1 MLVSEIAAT
10 TVVKVKE
17 ISTSTFTKVARG
29 MMRLTEIKFIERN
42 PRLFGMGLAIWLLI
56 NFTGYLFYHYAFER
70 KNDAFLQ
77 QGLSETQNLESKSG
91 PFVLEKDI
99 LSLNVAIKELQ
110 NIRDLKFAAITD
122 HQNNI
127 LAHTNAD
134 KVNQKFEPLRNEE
147 PIDALDGI
155 KITSG
160 MTPDKTKV
168 VGFFKNIIF
177 SDVEIGR
184 VYIALATSRLY
195 SELNRLRLLYFAG
208 VVLTI
213 ILFGAG
219 LFLLDRKAKA
229 KALKLQ
235 EDIEKMDQ
243 IGPYLL
249 HKKVAR
255 GGMAE
260 LFLADYM
267 RRDGFK
273 RRVAVKRILPHLAG
287 NQNFIKMFTREARVA
302 ALLQHPNVVQI
313 FDYGKIENAYFIAME
328 YIDGKNLGEILTALK
343 QGLPVDK
350 AVFIISR
357 ICKGLDYSH
366 TKQDDKTGE
375 PLHIIHRDISPQNL
389 LISYQGEV
397 KISDFGISK
406 ARSEPSLTQAGVV
419 KGKMA
424 YLSPEQAL
432 GDPIDQRADI
442 YALGLVFHE
451 TLTGKRVY
459 RFSSDIEALQTIP
472 KMDIEPVKNSVADL
486 PDELNRIVTKCL
498 EKQKELRYQ
507 NASDLYADLTAF
519 RKESNISFDASDL
532 ADYMKK
538 IFKQD
543 ATSSPEKQTPVTGE
557 V

>member
-1 MLVSEIAAT
+1 MLVTEIAAT
-10 TVVKVKE
+10 TVVKMKE

-29 MMRLTEIKFIERN
+29 MMRLSKIEFIERN
-42 PRLFGMGLAIWLLI
+42 RRQLSICLAIWLLI
-56 NFTGYLFYHYAFER
+56 NFSGYLFYHYAYENR
-70 KNDAFLQ
+70 NDEFFQ
-77 QGLSETQNLESKSG
+77 QGLSETQNLESQTG

-99 LSLNVAIKELQ
+99 LSLNVAVKELKDVA
-110 NIRDLKFAAITD
+110 DLKFAAITD
-122 HQNNI
+122 HKNNI

-134 KVNQKFEPLRNEE
+134 MMNQKFTPLQNEK

-160 MTPDKTKV
+160 ILPDKTAV
-168 VGFFKNIIF
+168 VAFFKNIIF
-177 SDVEIGR
+177 SDVEIGK
-184 VYIALATSRLY
+184 VCVALSTANLNSD
-195 SELNRLRLLYFAG
+195 LNRLRFLYLSG

-213 ILFGAG
+213 ILLGVS
-219 LFLLDRKAKA
+219 LFLLDRRAKA
-229 KALKLQ
+229 RALKMK
-235 EDIEKMDQ
+235 EEFEKMER

-260 LFLADYM
+260 LYLADYV

-273 RRVAVKRILPHLAG
+273 RKVAIKRILPHLAG
-287 NQNFIKMFTREARVA
+287 NQDFIKMFTREARVA
-302 ALLQHPNVVQI
+302 ALLQHPNIVQI

-328 YIDGKNLGEILTALK
+328 YIDGKNLGEILKALK
-343 QGLPVDK
+343 QGLPVEK

-366 TKQDDKTGE
+366 TKRDETTGE
-375 PLHIIHRDISPQNL
+375 PFHIVHRDISPQNL

-432 GDPIDQRADI
+432 GEPIDHQADI
-442 YALGLVFHE
+442 YALGLVFYE

-459 RFSSDIEALQTIP
+459 TFSSDVDAIRAIP
-472 KMDIEPVKNSVADL
+472 KMDIEPVRNLV
-486 PDELNRIVTKCL
+486 PEVNEELNRIVMKCL
-498 EKQKELRYQ
+498 EKQKDLRYQ
-507 NASDLYADLTAF
+507 SVSALYDDLITF
-519 RKESNISFDASDL
+519 KKELRISFDASDL
-532 ADYMKK
+532 SDFMKTN
-538 IFKQD
+538 FQESDTASHKQ
-543 ATSSPEKQTPVTGE
+543 
-557 V
+557 

>member
-29 MMRLTEIKFIERN
+29 MKRISEIKFVERN
-42 PRLFGMGLAIWLLI
+42 RRLIGISLAIWLLI
-56 NFTGYLFYHYAFER
+56 NFTCYLFYHYAFER
-70 KNDAFLQ
+70 KSDAFFQ

-99 LSLNVAIKELQ
+99 LSLNVALKELQ
-110 NIRDLKFAAITD
+110 ALKDLKFAAVTD
-122 HQNNI
+122 HQNII
-127 LAHTNAD
+127 LAHTNA
-134 KVNQKFEPLRNEE
+134 NMTNMKFEPLRNEE
-147 PIDALDGI
+147 TIDTLNGI

-160 MTPDKTKV
+160 ITPDKTKV
-168 VGFFKNIIF
+168 VGFIKNIIF
-177 SDVEIGR
+177 SDVEIGK
-184 VYIALATSRLY
+184 VCVALSTSQLN
-195 SELNRLRLLYFAG
+195 SALNRLRLLYFAG
-208 VVLTI
+208 VALTI
-213 ILFGAG
+213 ILLGVS
-219 LFLLDRKAKA
+219 LFLWDRNAKA
-229 KALKLQ
+229 RALKMQ
-235 EDIEKMDQ
+235 ADIEKMDR
-243 IGPYLL
+243 IGPYIL
-249 HKKVAR
+249 HQKVAR

-267 RRDGFK
+267 RQDGFK
-273 RRVAVKRILPHLAG
+273 RRVAIKRILPHLAG
-287 NQNFIKMFTREARVA
+287 NQNFVKMFTREARVA
-302 ALLQHPNVVQI
+302 ALLQHPNIVQI
-313 FDYGKIENAYFIAME
+313 FDYGKIKNAYFIAME
-328 YIDGKNLGEILTALK
+328 YIDGKNLGEILAVLNK
-343 QGLPVDK
+343 GLPIDR

-366 TKQDDKTGE
+366 TKRDDNTGA
-375 PLHIIHRDISPQNL
+375 PFHIVHRDISPQNL

-432 GDPIDQRADI
+432 GEPIDHQADI

-459 RFSSDIEALQTIP
+459 RFSSDIEALRTIP
-472 KMDIEPVKNSVADL
+472 KMDITPVKNSVPDV
-486 PDELNRIVTKCL
+486 PDELNRIVMKCL
-498 EKQKELRYQ
+498 EKKKETRYQ
-507 NASDLYADLTAF
+507 SAAALYADLTAF
-519 RKESNISFDASDL
+519 RKEFKISFDASDL

-538 IFKQD
+538 LFKKD
-543 ATSSPEKQTPVTGE
+543 VNISHKK
-557 V
+557 

>member
-10 TVVKVKE
+10 TAVKVRE

-29 MMRLTEIKFIERN
+29 MKRISEIKFIERN
-42 PRLFGMGLAIWLLI
+42 RRLLVICLSIWLLI
-56 NFTGYLFYHYAFER
+56 NFTGYLFYHYTFER
-70 KNDAFLQ
+70 KNDAFLE

-99 LSLNVAIKELQ
+99 LSLNVAIKDLRDIE
-110 NIRDLKFAAITD
+110 DLKFAAITD

-127 LAHTNAD
+127 LAHTNAEMM
-134 KVNQKFEPLRNEE
+134 NQKFEPLQNEE

-184 VYIALATSRLY
+184 VCVALSTAHLY
-195 SELNRLRLLYFAG
+195 SDLNRLRLLYLSG
-208 VVLTI
+208 VFLTI
-213 ILFGAG
+213 ILLGVG
-219 LFLLDRKAKA
+219 LFLLDRSAKA
-229 KALKLQ
+229 KALKMR
-235 EDIEKMDQ
+235 EDIEKMDR

-249 HKKVAR
+249 HQKVAR

-260 LFLADYM
+260 LFLADYV

-273 RRVAVKRILPHLAG
+273 RKVAIKRILPHLAG
-287 NQNFIKMFTREARVA
+287 NPNFIKMFTREARVA
-302 ALLQHPNVVQI
+302 ALLQHPNIVQI

-328 YIDGKNLGEILTALK
+328 YIDGKDLGEILTALK
-343 QGLPVDK
+343 QGLPIDK
-350 AVFIISR
+350 AVFIISQ

-366 TKQDDKTGE
+366 TKRDENTGE
-375 PLHIIHRDISPQNL
+375 PFHIVHRDISPQNL

-406 ARSEPSLTQAGVV
+406 ARSEPSLTQAGVI

-432 GDPIDQRADI
+432 GEPIDHRADV

-459 RFSSDIEALQTIP
+459 RFSSDIEAIRTIP
-472 KMDIEPVKNSVADL
+472 KMDIEPVKNSV
-486 PDELNRIVTKCL
+486 PDVPEELNRIIMKCL

-507 NASDLYADLTAF
+507 STSALYADLAAF
-519 RKESNISFDASDL
+519 KKEFKITFDASDL

-538 IFKQD
+538 IFKENVN
-543 ATSSPEKQTPVTGE
+543 SSHKK
-557 V
+557 

>member
-1 MLVSEIAAT
+1 MLVNEIAAT
-10 TVVKVKE
+10 TVVKMKE

-29 MMRLTEIKFIERN
+29 MKRISNIKFIERN
-42 PRLFGMGLAIWLLI
+42 RRQFAICLAIWLLI
-56 NFTGYLFYHYAFER
+56 NFSGFLFYHYTFER
-70 KNDAFLQ
+70 RNDAFFQ

-110 NIRDLKFAAITD
+110 DIDDLKFAAITD
-122 HQNNI
+122 HKNNI
-127 LAHTNAD
+127 LAHTNAELM
-134 KVNQKFEPLRNEE
+134 NRKFEPLQNEKL
-147 PIDALDGI
+147 IDELDGV
-155 KITSG
+155 KINSG
-160 MTPDKTKV
+160 ISADKTAV

-177 SDVEIGR
+177 SDVEIGK
-184 VYIALATSRLY
+184 VCIALSTATLNSD
-195 SELNRLRLLYFAG
+195 LNRLRFLYLTG

-213 ILFGAG
+213 ILLGVS
-219 LFLLDRKAKA
+219 LFLLDRRTKAR
-229 KALKLQ
+229 ALKLKQ
-235 EDIEKMDQ
+235 EIEKMDR

-260 LFLADYM
+260 LFLADYV
-267 RRDGFK
+267 RQDGFK
-273 RRVAVKRILPHLAG
+273 RKVAIKRILPHLAG
-287 NQNFIKMFTREARVA
+287 NQDFIKMFTREARLA
-302 ALLQHPNVVQI
+302 ALLQHPNIVQI

-328 YIDGKNLGEILTALK
+328 YIDGKNLGEILAALK

-350 AVFIISR
+350 TIFIISR

-366 TKQDDKTGE
+366 TKRDEKTGE
-375 PLHIIHRDISPQNL
+375 PFHIIHRDISPQNL

-432 GDPIDQRADI
+432 GETINHQADI
-442 YALGLVFHE
+442 YALGLVFYE

-459 RFSSDIEALQTIP
+459 RFSSDVEAIRTIP
-472 KMDIEPVKNSVADL
+472 KMDIEPVSNLV
-486 PDELNRIVTKCL
+486 PEVHEELNRIVMKCL
-498 EKQKELRYQ
+498 EKQRDLRYQ
-507 NASDLYADLTAF
+507 TVSALYDDLAAF
-519 RKESNISFDASDL
+519 KKERKISFDASDL
-532 ADYMKK
+532 ADFMKTNFRK
-538 IFKQD
+538 SD
-543 ATSSPEKQTPVTGE
+543 ASSGGA
-557 V
+557 